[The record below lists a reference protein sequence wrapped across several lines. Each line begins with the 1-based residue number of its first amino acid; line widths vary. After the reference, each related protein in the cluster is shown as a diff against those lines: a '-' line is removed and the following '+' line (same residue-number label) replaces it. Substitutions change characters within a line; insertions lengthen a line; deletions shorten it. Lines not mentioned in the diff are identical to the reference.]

1 MTASLTRYL
10 KDFST
15 PPAAPVPVVAFEID
29 NDFHFEPP
37 APEPSIDLEAERATA
52 FAEGRAEGE
61 AVSDARWEAERERL
75 VAEHEAALIELRHEM
90 ERQTAERLVESLE
103 RMREEAA
110 VALETAVTAV
120 LAPVMEDAV
129 AQAMV
134 SELAHQVIEV
144 LKSED
149 IAKVTVHGS
158 QSLFEMFTKALGEN
172 APEMR
177 HIETPDLDLSVDINE
192 AVLVTRLSA
201 WAGSLKK
208 VLA

>member
-10 KDFST
+10 KDFT
-15 PPAAPVPVVAFEID
+15 APAAPPAPVAVFD
-29 NDFHFEPP
+29 LDDDFHFEPA
-37 APEPSIDLEAERATA
+37 APEPMVDLEAERLAS

-61 AVSDARWEAERERL
+61 AASNAKWQAERARL
-75 VAEHEAALIELRHEM
+75 VAEHEAALIELREEM
-90 ERQTAERLVESLE
+90 ERQTAERLSETLA
-103 RMREEAA
+103 RIREETSIVLESA
-110 VALETAVTAV
+110 VSNV
-120 LAPVMEDAV
+120 LAPVMEEAV

-134 SELAHQVIEV
+134 QELAEQVRAALV
-144 LKSED
+144 AED
-149 IAKVTVHGS
+149 VTRLTVHGS
-158 QSLFEMFTKALGEN
+158 LNLFEKFTEALGTDV
-172 APEMR
+172 PEMR